1 MGDKELPYYKMRSKI
16 TIICLAILII
26 ASTVSYIPDIFADA
40 ALYGRL
46 GIVIMLSVVTL
57 LAFTGNFKELVRNS
71 FFNKLLFPLM
81 IFTLLITTFYAIG
94 FSRVTATDI
103 MQIGIIYVSM
113 WIGHELVISQKT
125 ITSLVIM
132 YAILAIYLCYT
143 SASTFLGVLSMDENL
158 YLIEAK
164 NQIGVI
170 AAYAAMYMVYIA
182 QTTEN
187 KKLSILTYGICI
199 ILIALMLIIRCRTAL
214 LAFIIGAGY
223 IVFKVSD
230 TKRLFI
236 LFFVGFFVVLIFS
249 EQIFSTLQDAFI
261 GDRNIGNLDELSS
274 NRMERNEQ
282 GLLYLQNN
290 LFIGEM
296 QHHSGVAIIHN
307 YVINRLV
314 RYGIWGLPLIFIYF
328 VIGIRVIKQLLLPTK
343 LTFAD
348 IGYIGLIIPLFCSL
362 LEPDAPFGPGTVQA
376 FAYIM
381 LGYSIKNSMNK
392 L

>member
-1 MGDKELPYYKMRSKI
+1 MRNKI
-16 TIICLAILII
+16 TIICLAILIVAATI
-26 ASTVSYIPDIFADA
+26 SYIPDIFANA
-40 ALYGRL
+40 TLSGGL
-46 GIVIMLSVVTL
+46 SIVIMLSVVTL
-57 LAFTGNFKELVRNS
+57 LAFTRNFKELVRNS
-71 FFNKLLFPLM
+71 FFNKILFPLI
-81 IFTLLITTFYAIG
+81 IFSLLMTTFYAIG
-94 FSRVTATDI
+94 FSRVTSADI
-103 MQIGIIYVSM
+103 MQIGIVYVSM
-113 WIGHELVISQKT
+113 WIGHELIISQKA
-125 ITSLVIM
+125 ITSLIVM

-158 YLIEAK
+158 YMIEAK

-170 AAYAAMYMVYIA
+170 AAYAAIYTVYIA
-182 QTTEN
+182 QTTDN
-187 KKLSILTYGICI
+187 KKLSMLTYGICI

-214 LAFIIGAGY
+214 LAFICGAAY
-223 IVFKVSD
+223 IVFKLSD
-230 TKRLFI
+230 AKRI
-236 LFFVGFFVVLIFS
+236 LTLLFVGFFIMIIFS

-261 GDRNIGNLDELSS
+261 GDRNVGNLDELSS

-282 GLLYLQNN
+282 GILYLQNN
-290 LFIGEM
+290 LFVGEM

-314 RYGIWGLPLIFIYF
+314 RYGIWGLPLIFIYI
-328 VIGIRVIKQLLLPTK
+328 VIGIRVIKQLLHPSK

-348 IGYIGLIIPLFCSL
+348 IGYVGLIIPLFCSL

>member
-1 MGDKELPYYKMRSKI
+1 MRNRI
-16 TIICLAILII
+16 TIICMAILII
-26 ASTVSYIPDIFADA
+26 ASTVSYTPEIFANDA
-40 ALYGRL
+40 IYGRL
-46 GIVIMLSVVTL
+46 GLIIMLSVVTL
-57 LAFTGNFKELVRNS
+57 LAFTNNLKELVRNR
-71 FFNKLLFPLM
+71 FFNKILFPL
-81 IFTLLITTFYAIG
+81 IAFSLIITTFYAIG
-94 FSRVTATDI
+94 FSRVTTADI

-113 WIGHELVISQKT
+113 WIGHELIISQKI
-125 ITSLVIM
+125 ITSLIIM
-132 YAILAIYLCYT
+132 YAILAIYLCYA
-143 SASTFLGVLSMDENL
+143 SASTYLGVISMDENL
-158 YLIEAK
+158 YMIEAK

-170 AAYAAMYMVYIA
+170 AAYAAIYMVYIA
-182 QTTEN
+182 QTTN
-187 KKLSILTYGICI
+187 NRKLSILTYGICI

-223 IVFKVSD
+223 IVFKMSD
-230 TKRLFI
+230 AKRLFV
-236 LFFVGFFVVLIFS
+236 LSLVGFFVVLIFS

-261 GDRNIGNLDELSS
+261 GDRNVSNLDEVSS
-274 NRMERNEQ
+274 NRLERNEQ
-282 GLLYLQNN
+282 GVLYLQNN
-290 LFIGEM
+290 LFVGEM
-296 QHHSGVAIIHN
+296 QHHSGIAIIHN

-328 VIGIRVIKQLLLPTK
+328 VIVTKVVRQILLPLK

-381 LGYSIKNSMNK
+381 FGYSIKNSINK